1 MTALPMQEM
10 EAHAAA
16 AGFVDIGTSAQVPR
30 IQVLTPAELFQ
41 GSRPAIPNV
50 GTAMFK
56 AAPEEKGQA
65 TLDL

>member
-1 MTALPMQEM
+1 MQEM
-10 EAHAAA
+10 EARAAA
-16 AGFVDIGTSAQVPR
+16 AGFVDTGIGAQVPR

>member
-1 MTALPMQEM
+1 MQEM

-16 AGFVDIGTSAQVPR
+16 AGFVDIGTGAQVAR
-30 IQVLTPAELFQ
+30 IQILTLAELFQ
-41 GSRPAIPNV
+41 GKRPVIPDV

-56 AAPEEKGQA
+56 AAPQKKGQA

>member
-1 MTALPMQEM
+1 MQEM
-10 EAHAAA
+10 EARAAA
-16 AGFVDIGTSAQVPR
+16 AGFVDTGTSAQVPR

-41 GSRPAIPNV
+41 GSRPVIPNV